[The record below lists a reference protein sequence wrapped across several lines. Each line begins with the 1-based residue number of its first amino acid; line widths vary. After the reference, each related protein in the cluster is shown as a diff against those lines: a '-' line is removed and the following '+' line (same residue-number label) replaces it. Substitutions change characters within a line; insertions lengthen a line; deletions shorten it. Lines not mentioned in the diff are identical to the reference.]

1 MVEQK
6 KCLNEKHIEEQLIS
20 TLKFKRN
27 HLKISAIFKKTKT
40 IIRRMC

>member
-6 KCLNEKHIEEQLIS
+6 KWLNEKHMEEQLI
-20 TLKFKRN
+20 KRN